1 MADGRHRFA
10 RFALIPLAFVVSRSA
25 GAMASGSLVFDPMNF
40 VRNTMTALNSIRNVE
55 WEIRSSLIQ
64 YETLEMEIASL
75 KNLPSATLAAL
86 GSVTGV
92 TRTIREYRVFLTAL
106 QGTAGSLH
114 AGYHRLL
121 SLNRKLA
128 SAHLSW
134 SRYDRLLRQ
143 GVTRHEAEADAQV
156 HEDNAILRSITHS
169 YARLRVVESTLP
181 VAKSMKGQLESLN
194 ASLGVVA
201 RADTGELAVLTAL
214 ERARASARSE
224 SLAASTG
231 WMRRH
236 RLLDRRV
243 RSLTSH
249 LATQNAGPG
258 LRGWLDRENAS
269 LKPVI
274 PDPPRLNV
282 PHRPS

>member
-1 MADGRHRFA
+1 MVD
-10 RFALIPLAFVVSRSA
+10 AFRRSA
-25 GAMASGSLVFDPMNF
+25 WLALVPCAFLARSAWSLASGSTVFDPMNF
-40 VRNTMTALNSIRNVE
+40 ARNTVTALNSVRNVE

-86 GSVTGV
+86 GNVTGV
-92 TRTIREYRVFLTAL
+92 TRTIREYRAFLTAL
-106 QGTAGSLH
+106 RGTSGSLR

-121 SLNRKLA
+121 SLNRTLT

-156 HEDNAILRSITHS
+156 REDNVILRSIAKS

-181 VAKSMKGQLESLN
+181 VARSMKDQLETLN

-224 SLAASTG
+224 SLAATSG
-231 WMRRH
+231 WMTRH
-236 RLLDRRV
+236 RRLDRRV
-243 RSLTSH
+243 RSLTSR
-249 LATQNAGPG
+249 LAAGNAGPG
-258 LRGWLDRENAS
+258 LRDWLGRENAS

-274 PDPPRLNV
+274 PAPPRQPLRH
-282 PHRPS
+282 PLS

>member
-1 MADGRHRFA
+1 MVDA
-10 RFALIPLAFVVSRSA
+10 RRRLASLALVPFALLARPAWSL
-25 GAMASGSLVFDPMNF
+25 ASGSTVFDPLNF
-40 VRNTMTALNSIRNVE
+40 ARNTVTALNSIRNVE

-92 TRTIREYRVFLTAL
+92 TRTIHEYRVFLTAL
-106 QGTAGSLH
+106 QGSAGSLH

-121 SLNRKLA
+121 SLNRTLA

-134 SRYDRLLRQ
+134 SRYDRILRQ

-156 HEDNAILRSITHS
+156 HEDNAILRSIARS
-169 YARLRVVESTLP
+169 YARLRLVESTLP
-181 VAKSMKGQLESLN
+181 VARSMKGQLESLN

-201 RADTGELAVLTAL
+201 RADTGELAVLAAL

-224 SLAASTG
+224 SLAATSG
-231 WMRRH
+231 WIGRH
-236 RLLDRRV
+236 RRLDRRV
-243 RSLTSH
+243 RSLTSR
-249 LATQNAGPG
+249 LAAGNAGAG
-258 LRGWLDRENAS
+258 LAGWLDRENGS

-274 PDPPRLNV
+274 PHPPHPGV
-282 PHRPS
+282 PPPPS